1 MSCWLIHR
9 ASAQTIRILSERS
22 RCRSAVSKFR
32 LTAIACPSQQISLVS
47 FSSPNSTTA
56 LRILGFNIHYPRKL
70 HESRHWIGS
79 RKAPGNRAS
88 TLVDIFPS
96 ELYGRSS
103 YIRLCFPDTMST
115 SWAKT
120 RQLEFAGGGCN
131 WYCMNA
137 LRRSIGIDNEAA
149 VNVKTSLRISSA
161 PNH

>member
-9 ASAQTIRILSERS
+9 ASAQTIRTLSERR

-47 FSSPNSTTA
+47 FSSPQQYDSASYSGVLYPLSKKTA
-56 LRILGFNIHYPRKL
+56 R
-70 HESRHWIGS
+70 SRHWIGS

-88 TLVDIFPS
+88 TLVDILPS

-103 YIRLCFPDTMST
+103 YIRLCFPDAMST